1 MPFESSQ
8 GISFTFAGAAYQATS
23 ISVSSGQGEFDV
35 STTDIPPGQFRR
47 LRAGKIKTIDLK
59 VDWIG
64 TTLPSV
70 KTVGAWSATGTDLGA
85 GASGMALC
93 TGLSISGE
101 AGGVYRGSATF
112 KVSKD

>member
-1 MPFESSQ
+1 MAFESSQ
-8 GISFTFAGAAYQATS
+8 GITFTFDGAAYKATS
-23 ISVSSGQGEFDV
+23 VSVSKSQGEFDV
-35 STTDIPPGQFRR
+35 STTDIALGGFRR
-47 LRAGKIKTIDLK
+47 LRAGKIKTIDIK

-70 KTVGAWSATGTDLGA
+70 KTVGNWSIAGDNLGA
-85 GASGMALC
+85 GASGKALC